1 MHLIVTLLQAALDL
15 LADLMTNNRE
25 CLKEGLVLLVR
36 LTFAL
41 EPQQD
46 FKWRTQPEAIIR
58 CVSKG
63 LCAISCI
70 ALTVTG
76 CCSLLH
82 ACHACLKQT
91 GMKCDFCK

>member
-1 MHLIVTLLQAALDL
+1 MPQSGLQERFFEPCSSQWCSLQAALDL
-15 LADLMTNNRE
+15 LADLMTNSRE

-58 CVSKG
+58 CVSER
-63 LCAISCI
+63 
-70 ALTVTG
+70 LT
-76 CCSLLH
+76 CCRL
-82 ACHACLKQT
+82 
-91 GMKCDFCK
+91 

>member
-1 MHLIVTLLQAALDL
+1 MQLTAVLLQAALDL
-15 LADLMTNNRE
+15 LADLMTNSRE

-58 CVSKG
+58 CASERLV
-63 LCAISCI
+63 
-70 ALTVTG
+70 
-76 CCSLLH
+76 CCRP
-82 ACHACLKQT
+82 
-91 GMKCDFCK
+91 

>member
-1 MHLIVTLLQAALDL
+1 
-15 LADLMTNNRE
+15 MTNSRE

-58 CVSKG
+58 C
-63 LCAISCI
+63 A
-70 ALTVTG
+70 T
-76 CCSLLH
+76 
-82 ACHACLKQT
+82 
-91 GMKCDFCK
+91 